1 MPTPS
6 FSRPY
11 RWTAAAAFVALTGS
25 LLVAG
30 EQPATAA
37 GGPSVELPE
46 TESTAVEAETLSV
59 RDEDQASIDALWGD
73 QEPAAT
79 ARGIAAAAAGEP
91 ADGNGTPSAT
101 SLAPSA
107 TWDVSGYTGDF
118 TWSYPLRVPPVPGGL
133 VPSLALSYQSSAVD
147 GRTSATNNQPSWIGD
162 GWDLNPGFVERSYG
176 PCAEDKTGGT
186 VPPDTIGD
194 LCWRSHNATATYGGG
209 GGQLI
214 RDDITGAWHLRSD
227 DGAKVELLTR
237 AGNGARDGEY
247 WKITTLDGTQYFFG
261 SRSDSGA
268 TWTVPVYGDDENE
281 PCHVA
286 GNFAGSKCTQAWRW
300 NLDKIVDARGN
311 VIQFSYRTEAN
322 AFGTNGKDA
331 AVLYIR
337 GGSLRQIDYGLH
349 TQVDGGPAARVLFG
363 VDNRCVPGSHCVY
376 EKPKNWPDT
385 PLTER
390 CVTTTCAGRYS
401 PTFWSTQRLES
412 VTTQVLRDGT
422 YQDVDRWT
430 LEQSYPEPG
439 DGESGAAMWLKSI
452 THTGLVDGEE
462 AMEPV
467 TFEGT
472 ALPNR
477 VYQADG
483 LSPLLRYRITGIV
496 SESGGVID
504 VRYADPDCVPGRSM
518 PANAH
523 TNTLRCYPVTWNRP
537 GFAERTDWFHKY
549 VVDTVTISD
558 RISSSIDQRIAYDY
572 LDGAAWH
579 YDTGEFTSE
588 ARRTWNE
595 FRGYARL
602 QVRQGR
608 EDDPAGPV
616 SLTEQRFHRGMH
628 GDRLPGGATRTVMVS
643 DAAGGERP
651 DHDWLQGFAYQ
662 DTSFLGDSDTVVS
675 RTVTAP
681 YWRGPTASRG
691 AYKAYIVR
699 AASERVITPVEEG
712 DDRVTRTVT
721 SYDDLGRTTA
731 VDDLGDDAT
740 AADDLCTRT
749 TYATGIASGIRSL
762 PARVQT
768 VSTSCGAPPQFPA
781 DAVSDMKYTYDGA
794 GNTTTIE
801 ALEAHPATGPQYIVQ
816 STARFDVHGRV
827 TESSDGLQRTT
838 RTAYTPATG
847 GPATEMITTNPLG
860 HTVTTTFD
868 PAWGQ
873 PRLVKDTNGKITETA
888 YDPLGRSESVW
899 LPDRRRS
906 WGLDP
911 NHRFSYTVRRDAP
924 TVITTTSLGPNG
936 VYTSTNELFD
946 GLLRPRQVQTPAVG
960 GGRIL
965 ADTRYD
971 SQGRVHQTTRP
982 YYNDQPV
989 DTSLWVAADAETTG
1003 SVVTE
1008 YDGAGREVRSIQFD
1022 GAEEKWETTTRYGGD
1037 RVHVTPPDGG
1047 TAVTTISDA
1056 RGRTVELHQYH
1067 GPTATPG
1074 EPHDTTTYGYTPT
1087 GELATLTD
1095 PAGNTWEYTYDLHGR
1110 KVRSDDPDTGP
1121 VTSTYDAAGQLRT
1134 RTDARGQRL
1143 EFGYDALGRMLTAHS
1158 GAGRL
1163 LGEWSYDSVKGAVG
1177 KPASATSYDAEGNAF
1192 TSSIVAYTARYQ
1204 PRQTSV
1210 TIPASEGALA
1220 GTYDAHTSY
1229 AADGSVLGES
1239 YPEVGGLFEEEVFHT
1254 YDDFG
1259 RPLTT
1264 YGGPDG
1270 ETVQYASQ
1278 TDYTVYGELQRLHL
1292 GSGTKRAWLS
1302 HIYDEST
1309 GRIERTIV
1317 DAEVP
1322 RPMQA
1327 DLNYTY
1333 DDAGNVESI
1342 ADLTQERAADVQCF
1356 RYDHLRRLTEAWTPG
1371 GDCSADPRTGALA
1384 GPAPYWQSF
1393 GYDAVGNRTSRTDH
1407 AAGGDVTHIQTYPDP
1422 GDPQPH
1428 ALTNTTTTGPQGST
1442 VTGYEYDAAGNAVL
1456 RGDQE
1461 LTWDEQGM
1469 LSTVTENGETTEYVY
1484 DASGQRLL
1492 TRGPDGTTLY
1502 LGNQEIRL
1510 DATTGAETATRS
1522 YAHGGGTIA
1531 VRTPASLTWVFNDHH
1546 GTAQVAVDARSMTA
1560 TVRRTDP
1567 FGNERG
1573 TAPANW
1579 PDTRGFVGGVH
1590 DERTGLTNLGAR
1602 EYDPEQGRFLSV
1614 DSIIDPSDPQQ
1625 TNAYAYANNNPV
1637 TMADPD
1643 GKFYFVDHEGH
1654 IRAPAA
1660 AGWTPKAQQRV
1671 RDAERKWA
1679 PYYGRQ
1685 AAARKAA
1692 FDSAG
1697 YSEAQY
1703 REALK
1708 LKNKSLF
1715 DVVIEAGGEVLKEFL
1730 GINDIK
1736 GCFGNGDLGSCISMV
1751 INIIPWTKLF
1761 RLGELVGA
1769 VRKAWNAVSAFRGR
1783 QKWADNVLDAV
1794 DDAQRQVA
1802 SRCHSFAAGTLVLMA
1817 DGRYKPIDEVELG
1830 DEVIATDPETG
1841 RTEKRKVV
1849 ALHTNL
1855 DRELADVEVED
1866 ADGDGVR
1873 ERLETTA
1880 NHPFWSETDR
1890 AWTDAGAL
1898 EAGDLLL
1905 TSGGRRIAVTGV
1917 REHTGARTMHDLT
1930 VEGLHTYYVAVDG
1943 ADALV
1948 HNNSPFS
1955 CSHGVPLDKS
1965 CRECDRYVPDSGKG
1979 TTQTGQSQ
1987 PTAEAL
1993 GQPGPGTDM
2002 VENMKAAA
2010 DSPVGPEGALVLGAG
2025 AVAAGAVAGVKKVV
2039 DWARRHGP
2047 KPKSR

>member
-1 MPTPS
+1 MRTLS
-6 FSRPY
+6 FSRPH
-11 RWTAAAAFVALTGS
+11 RWAAAVALVALTGG

-30 EQPATAA
+30 EQPATAT
-37 GGPSVELPE
+37 GGPSVDLPE
-46 TESTAVEAETLSV
+46 TPSTEVAAQPLTARADDDATL
-59 RDEDQASIDALWGD
+59 DALHGD
-73 QEPAAT
+73 QQPAVAGRSGT
-79 ARGIAAAAAGEP
+79 GTAAADA
-91 ADGNGTPSAT
+91 ADGGGTPTAT
-101 SLAPSA
+101 SLSPSA
-107 TWDVSGYTGDF
+107 TWDVAGHTGDF

-133 VPSLALSYQSSAVD
+133 TPSLALSYQSSAVD
-147 GRTSATNNQPSWIGD
+147 GRTSATNNQPSWVGD
-162 GWDLNPGFVERSYG
+162 GWDLNPGFVERNYG

-214 RDDITGAWHLRSD
+214 RDDRSLAWRPRSD
-227 DGAKVELLTR
+227 DGSTVELLTR
-237 AGNGARDGEY
+237 ADGKEY
-247 WKITTLDGTQYFFG
+247 WKITTLDGTQYLFG
-261 SRSDSGA
+261 SRPDSGS
-268 TWTVPVYGDDENE
+268 TWTVPVYGDDAGE

-286 GNFAGSKCTQAWRW
+286 GSFAASRCTQPWRW
-300 NLDKIVDARGN
+300 NLDTIVDARGN
-311 VIQFSYRTEAN
+311 MIRLSYRTESN
-322 AFGTNGKDA
+322 SFGTNGKDA
-331 AVLYIR
+331 AVTYIR

-349 TQVDGGPAARVLFG
+349 TQVAGGPAARVVFD
-363 VDNRCVPGSHCVY
+363 VANRCVPGSTCVF
-376 EKPKNWPDT
+376 ERPKNWPDT

-401 PTFWSTQRLES
+401 PTFWSTQRLSS
-412 VTTQVLRDGT
+412 VTTQVLRDGS

-430 LEQSYPEPG
+430 LDQQYPEPG
-439 DGESGAAMWLKSI
+439 DGESGAALWLKSI
-452 THTGLVDGEE
+452 THTGLVGGEE
-462 AMEPV
+462 RMEPV

-477 VYQADG
+477 VYQEDG

-496 SESGGVID
+496 SESGGAID
-504 VRYADPDCVPGRSM
+504 VRYADADCVPGRSM

-549 VVDTVTISD
+549 VADTVTISD
-558 RISSSIDQRIAYDY
+558 RISSSIDQRIAYEY

-579 YDTGEFTSE
+579 YDTGEFTPE
-588 ARRTWNE
+588 AKRTWNE
-595 FRGYARL
+595 FRGYARVR
-602 QVRQGR
+602 VRQGR

-616 SLTEQRFHRGMH
+616 SMSEQRFHRGMH
-628 GDRLPGGATRTVMVS
+628 GDRLPGGATRSVLIE

-651 DHDWLQGFAYQ
+651 DHDWLQGFAFQ
-662 DTSFLGDSDTVVS
+662 DTAFLGDSNTVVS
-675 RTVTAP
+675 RTVTEP
-681 YWRGPTASRG
+681 YWRGPTATRG
-691 AYKAYIVR
+691 SYQAYIVR
-699 AASERVITPVEEG
+699 TASERVITPVEG
-712 DDRVTRTVT
+712 GRDDRVTRTVT

-749 TYATGIASGIRSL
+749 TYATGIGSGIRSL

-768 VSTSCGAPPQFPA
+768 VSASCGATPQFPA
-781 DAVSDMKYTYDGA
+781 DAVADLKYAYDGA

-801 ALEAHPATGPQYIVQ
+801 TLEAHPATGPQYIVQ
-816 STARFDVHGRV
+816 STARFDVHGRI
-827 TESSDGLQRTT
+827 TESTDALQRTT

-847 GPATEMITTNPLG
+847 GPATKTVTTNPLG

-868 PAWGQ
+868 PAWGE
-873 PRLVKDTNGKITETA
+873 PRVVTDTNGKVTETA
-888 YDPLGRSESVW
+888 YDPLGRSASVW

-906 WGLDP
+906 WGFDP
-911 NHRFSYTVRRDAP
+911 NYEFSYTVRREAP

-960 GGRIL
+960 GGRVL
-965 ADTRYD
+965 SDTRYD

-982 YYNDQPV
+982 YYNDQDV
-989 DTSLWVAADAETTG
+989 DTSLWVAADAQVTG

-1008 YDGAGREVRSIQFD
+1008 YDGAGREIRSVQYD
-1022 GAEEKWETTTRYGGD
+1022 GAEEEWETTTRYGGD
-1037 RVHVTPPDGG
+1037 RIHVTPPAGG

-1056 RGRTVELHQYH
+1056 RGRPVELHQYH
-1067 GPTATPG
+1067 GATATPG
-1074 EPHDTTTYGYTPT
+1074 EPHDTTTYGYTPS

-1095 PAGNTWEYTYDLHGR
+1095 PAGNTWKYTYDLHGR
-1110 KVRSDDPDTGP
+1110 KVRSDDPDTGV
-1121 VTSTYDAAGQLRT
+1121 VTSTYDSAGQLRT

-1143 EFGYDALGRMLTAHS
+1143 DFGYDALGRMLTARS

-1163 LGEWSYDSVKGAVG
+1163 LAAWTYDSVKGAVG
-1177 KPASATSYDAEGNAF
+1177 KPATSTSYDAAGNAF

-1210 TIPASEGALA
+1210 TIPASEGVLA
-1220 GTYDAHTSY
+1220 GTYDAYTSY
-1229 AADGSVLGES
+1229 AADGSILGES
-1239 YPEVGGLFEEEVFHT
+1239 YPAVGGLFEEEVFHT

-1264 YGGPDG
+1264 YGGPEG

-1302 HIYDEST
+1302 HYYDEPT

-1317 DAEVP
+1317 DAEVS

-1327 DLNYTY
+1327 DLQYEY
-1333 DDAGNVESI
+1333 DDAGNVTSI
-1342 ADLTQERAADVQCF
+1342 ADRTQERTADVQCF

-1371 GDCSADPRTGALA
+1371 DGCEDDPRTGALA

-1393 GYDAVGNRTSRTDH
+1393 RYDAVGNRTSRTDH
-1407 AAGGDVTHIQTYPDP
+1407 FVTGDVTRAQAYPKP
-1422 GDPQPH
+1422 GQPQPH
-1428 ALTNTTTTGPQGST
+1428 ALTTMTTTGPQGTT
-1442 VTGYEYDAAGNAVL
+1442 VAGYEYDAAGNAVR

-1461 LTWDEQGM
+1461 LSWDEQGM
-1469 LSTVTENGETTEYVY
+1469 LSSVTENGEVTEYVY

-1502 LGNQEIRL
+1502 LGNQEIVL
-1510 DATTGAETATRS
+1510 DAATGAETATRH

-1531 VRTPASLTWVFNDHH
+1531 VRTPSDLTWVFNDHH
-1546 GTAQVAVDARSMTA
+1546 GTAQVAVDAATMTA
-1560 TVRRTDP
+1560 DVRRTDP

-1579 PDTRGFVGGVH
+1579 PDNRGFVGGVH

-1643 GKFYFVDHEGH
+1643 GKFYYVDNEGH

-1715 DVVIEAGGEVLKEFL
+1715 DVVVEAGGEVLKEFL

-1794 DDAQRQVA
+1794 NDAQRQVA
-1802 SRCHSFAAGTLVLMA
+1802 GRCHSFAAGTLVLMA
-1817 DGRYKPIDEVELG
+1817 DGSYEPIDEVELG

-1841 RTEKRKVV
+1841 RTEKRTVV

-1866 ADGDGVR
+1866 VDGDGTQ

-1890 AWTDAGAL
+1890 TWTDAGAL

-1905 TSGGRRIAVTGV
+1905 TSGGRRVTVTGV
-1917 REHTGARTMHDLT
+1917 RAHHGARTMHDLT
-1930 VEGLHTYYVAVDG
+1930 VEGLNTYYVAVDG

-1948 HNNSPFS
+1948 HNNPASCPHGNPDPKKCRTCSP
-1955 CSHGVPLDKS
+1955 
-1965 CRECDRYVPDSGKG
+1965 SGTGAPGSPKFTVDGPRGYPTSTTHQIVTKG
-1979 TTQTGQSQ
+1979 DDVLAGMLKGQNAAGGDFLLSI
-1987 PTAEAL
+1987 P
-1993 GQPGPGTDM
+1993 
-2002 VENMKAAA
+2002 VAAA
-2010 DSPVGPEGALVLGAG
+2010 ALGAG
-2025 AVAAGAVAGVKKVV
+2025 IAQGVRTVARWISK
-2039 DWARRHGP
+2039 
-2047 KPKSR
+2047 KSR